1 MLFALRLF
9 KKQNRAEE
17 DMRQISKRLFGKL
30 VGATFA
36 AALLLGTSVTG
47 LTTSQAYADTT
58 ILSAGDSTSGTYMDY
73 MKTVYARAGFPE
85 VIQLPLTSFDNN
97 FQLSAMAAESWT
109 QSADGLTWTFKLRDG
124 LVWSDGKPLTADDY
138 VLAMTR
144 AATTGYDFAWYW
156 GYAGGIKNWKSVTE
170 EKGDPTTLGIKAIDA
185 KTLEVTTETP
195 KPYLPGVVSLWYPVP
210 KHVHE
215 KLGDEYATD
224 VKTLVTS
231 GPFIVESWE
240 KSNNSMVLVKSPT
253 YTGPWQAQAERVSID
268 PSLGAPEVG
277 LPAFMAGEADFSYL
291 NAGQI
296 PFVEKRFPGQIAR
309 NAVFA
314 TSYISFDL
322 ESKPF
327 DNIDVRKAL
336 FYAINRDEMTNTVL
350 KNLAVPGLSLLPPGY
365 PGYND
370 TITKQNVYDIAKAK
384 EHLAKAGY
392 PDGAGFPEVEIWYRD
407 QGGYN
412 GAISAPMLQYLQAQF
427 KQNLGITMNIKVM
440 PTKDWSAGLLERKNN
455 LFLAPYEYDYLDP
468 SNFYGIFFKGGRH
481 HHKVAAYDD
490 LVAKADSSPNW
501 EERNKLYQQ
510 AEQVLIDNA
519 SMVPLVHPITNA
531 VVSKD
536 LKGDGTL
543 PNSLGYTPLRQLG
556 LYFFTH
562 VKK

>member
-1 MLFALRLF
+1 M
-9 KKQNRAEE
+9 N
-17 DMRQISKRLFGKL
+17 QISRRFLSKF

-36 AALLLGTSVTG
+36 AALLLGTSAAT
-47 LTTSQAYADTT
+47 LTSTQAFADTT
-58 ILSAGDSTSGTYMDY
+58 IFSAGDSTSGTYMDY
-73 MKTVYARAGFPE
+73 MKTVYARAGTPE
-85 VIQLPLTSFDNN
+85 IIQLPLTSFDNN

-170 EKGDPTTLGIKAIDA
+170 EKGDPATLGIKAIDA

-215 KLGDEYATD
+215 ELGDEYATD

-231 GPFIVESWE
+231 GPFMVESWE

-253 YTGPWQAQAERVSID
+253 YTGPWQAQSDRISID

-327 DNIDVRKAL
+327 DNVDVRKAL
-336 FYAINRDEMTNTVL
+336 FYAINREEMTNTVL

-365 PGYND
+365 PGYNEN
-370 TITKQNVYDIAKAK
+370 ITKQNVYNIAKAK
-384 EHLAKAGY
+384 EHMAKAGY

-412 GAISAPMLQYLQAQF
+412 GAISGPMLQYLQAQF
-427 KQNLGITMNIKVM
+427 KQNLGITMNIKIM

-501 EERNKLYQQ
+501 EDRNKLYQQ

-531 VVSKD
+531 VVSKG
-536 LKGDGTL
+536 LQGDGTL

-556 LYFFTH
+556 LYFYTH